1 MFQPSRLQA
10 VYPDLAKR
18 VDLRGW
24 IYSLKP
30 SLVNPDFRL
39 LLSLSTEL
47 SLEGLERTNPVAN
60 LCYFDLQS
68 LDNLELSGLESEYR
82 DLDGL
87 RVFRPALPHL
97 ESFHRYNTLHC
108 AVTPKGAK
116 LYLASSCFY

>member
-1 MFQPSRLQA
+1 MFQPSRQQA
-10 VYPDLAKR
+10 VYPDLAKH

-30 SLVNPDFRL
+30 NLVNPDFRL

-47 SLEGLERTNPVAN
+47 PLEGLGWTNPVAN

-68 LDNLELSGLESEYR
+68 LDNLELSGLESENR
-82 DLDGL
+82 DLDVLG
-87 RVFRPALPHL
+87 VFRSTLPHL

-108 AVTPKGAK
+108 AVSPKGAK
-116 LYLASSCFY
+116 LYLASSYFY